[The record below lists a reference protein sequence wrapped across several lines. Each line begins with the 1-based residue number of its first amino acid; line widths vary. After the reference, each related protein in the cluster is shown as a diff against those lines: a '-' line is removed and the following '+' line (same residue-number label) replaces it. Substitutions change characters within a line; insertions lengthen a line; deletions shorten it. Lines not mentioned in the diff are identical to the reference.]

1 MCMSLFEVV
10 TAEIVISY
18 QSKHVWTYFTTENNV
33 VSGWTYCSTKCCY
46 NQSTAETLQFLPFRA
61 WG

>member
-18 QSKHVWTYFTTENNV
+18 RSKHVWTYFTTENNV
-33 VSGWTYCSTKCCY
+33 VSGWTYLLY
-46 NQSTAETLQFLPFRA
+46 
-61 WG
+61 